1 MIPFGNII
9 GSYFI
14 DRKIGYFYIDMVRTW
29 LLRIFLSPFAIL
41 YGLGVFIR
49 NQLYR
54 LGLLKSVEFNIPV
67 ISIGNI
73 TIGGTGKSP
82 HIEYLINLL
91 KEHIQVATLSR
102 GYGRKTKGYLVVAP
116 NMSAEQAGDEPLQF
130 KRKFPDIPV
139 VVSESRTFGVIQMIQ
154 QFSSLQCI
162 LLDDAFQHLS
172 VKPGLN
178 LLLTAYDF
186 PFHKDFLLP
195 VGRLREWPAA
205 ASRADAI
212 IVTKCPADWNTSK
225 RENMTRQL
233 KVHPDQEVF
242 FSRFRY
248 GHPYSFFN
256 PAHRIHLG
264 KKRDVVVL
272 SAIANTDYL
281 MDYLERFDNT
291 YHSLSFTDHHLF
303 TVDEISQMSQL
314 FDQLK
319 NDQKFVLTTEKDAVR
334 LEPHRQFLYEK
345 KIPVFVLPVQVEF
358 LDQDKDRFDRFVQ
371 DFLLNFKA

>member
-1 MIPFGNII
+1 MRAYFIERKI
-9 GSYFI
+9 SYF
-14 DRKIGYFYIDMVRTW
+14 YSDMVRTW
-29 LLRIFLSPFAIL
+29 LLRILLSPFALL
-41 YGLGVFIR
+41 YGLGVFLR
-49 NQLYR
+49 NQLYK

-82 HIEYLINLL
+82 HIEYLIRLL

-102 GYGRKTKGYLVVAP
+102 GYGRKTKGYLVVSP

-139 VVSESRTFGVIQMIQ
+139 VVAESRTFGIIQMLQ

-186 PFHKDFLLP
+186 PYYKDFLLP
-195 VGRLREWPAA
+195 VGRLREWPT
-205 ASRADAI
+205 ASRRADAI
-212 IVTKCPADWNTSK
+212 IVTKCPADWNSGMRDTVTQK
-225 RENMTRQL
+225 L
-233 KVHPDQEVF
+233 KLKPHQKVF
-242 FSRFRY
+242 FSRFQY
-248 GHPYSFFN
+248 GYPYSFFN
-256 PAHRIHLG
+256 PAHRIQLG
-264 KKRDVVVL
+264 EKRDVVVL

-281 MDYLERFDNT
+281 MDHLERFDNT

-303 TVDEISQMSQL
+303 SVDEISQMTQL

-334 LEPHRQFLYEK
+334 LEPHRQFLFEK
-345 KIPVFVLPVQVEF
+345 RIPVFVLPVGVEF
-358 LDQDKDRFDRFVQ
+358 LDDDKERFDQFIQ
-371 DFLLNFKA
+371 DYLLNFKA